1 MLQNFQQDA
10 NHSLMRNT
18 SFSSVIVDITKI
30 HSFYLLYLIASVEA
44 NMLKIPFVSL
54 FLSALVRAN
63 NHMLERSRNGFSLSH
78 DSDENLMQV
87 FHFCVA
93 EEPKS
98 RSACVIL
105 LPETWFTSSPLRSC
119 SLVLSSHFS
128 ACSQK

>member
-63 NHMLERSRNGFSLSH
+63 NHMLERSRNGFS
-78 DSDENLMQV
+78 
-87 FHFCVA
+87 
-93 EEPKS
+93 
-98 RSACVIL
+98 
-105 LPETWFTSSPLRSC
+105 
-119 SLVLSSHFS
+119 
-128 ACSQK
+128 